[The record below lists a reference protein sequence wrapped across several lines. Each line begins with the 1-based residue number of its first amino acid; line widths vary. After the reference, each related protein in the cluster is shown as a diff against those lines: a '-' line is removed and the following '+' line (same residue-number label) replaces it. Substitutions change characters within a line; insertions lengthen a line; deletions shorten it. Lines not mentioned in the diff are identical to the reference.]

1 MATLKV
7 YIYREHCQARIFCL
21 FLAMLSEA
29 KNKNSSAG
37 GGTPCAFAL
46 ASIQIARK
54 GNRVLRELEA
64 QR

>member
-1 MATLKV
+1 
-7 YIYREHCQARIFCL
+7 
-21 FLAMLSEA
+21 MLSEA